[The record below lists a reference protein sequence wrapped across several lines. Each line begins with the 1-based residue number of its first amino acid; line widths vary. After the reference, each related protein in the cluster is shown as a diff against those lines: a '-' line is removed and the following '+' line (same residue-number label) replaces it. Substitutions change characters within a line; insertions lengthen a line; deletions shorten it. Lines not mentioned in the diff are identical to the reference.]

1 MSGIITEDRIVP
13 AWLQTMRHLE
23 KHGRRDRNILLEIAD
38 PMTVLSHE
46 RAAIGVVDDALRRH
60 QNLSVLTV
68 AGTIFPYALYKKVGA
83 EKLADRFL
91 AIMDRAQEPGTW
103 GTYAM
108 RLMRRAGK
116 TPGSTVNP
124 LELVIQ
130 KLRRAAG
137 SGKPYTSNYE
147 LGVHDVAEIDEGHAF
162 CEVPLYGVARDGAM
176 VSNFPCLSHLTFK
189 LVKKRS
195 LELTAIYRSH
205 YYAQRA
211 LGNLVGL
218 SHLLRFVSAETG
230 IPAGRLTCI
239 STDAHLDFESWGG
252 VGSGKAV
259 LAGVEAA
266 MKTSTEGLAPA
277 VAQSSEAC
285 SPA

>member
-13 AWLQTMRHLE
+13 AWLQAMRHLE
-23 KHGRRDRNILLEIAD
+23 RHGRRDRNILLEIAD

-46 RAAIGVVDDALRRH
+46 RTAIGVVDDALRRH
-60 QNLSVLTV
+60 QNLSVQTV

-91 AIMDRAQEPGTW
+91 TIMDRAQEPGTW

-116 TPGSTVNP
+116 TPGSIINP
-124 LELVIQ
+124 LELVTQ

-137 SGKPYTSNYE
+137 AGKPYTSNYE
-147 LGVHDVAEIDEGHAF
+147 LGVHDVADIDEDRAF

-218 SHLLRFVSAETG
+218 SYLLSFVSAETG

-239 STDAHLDFESWGG
+239 STDAHLDYESWGG

-259 LAGVEAA
+259 LAGVETA
-266 MKTSTEGLAPA
+266 MKISSAELATA